1 MKRAAWLLILG
12 ACATSP
18 TSTPSSAP
26 PRAWA
31 VVPMEEGGDLA
42 ELLADE
48 LVRTRASRVV
58 RPSDFG
64 SSVDVGAVVAAARAH
79 RVERILAVKVRRHD
93 PYDPPRTSLAVEVLR
108 ADRRTLSG
116 GELDR
121 LVSSASWQSAPL
133 PPGREHAGHAVAVF
147 ELVVD
152 ARDPATRS
160 WLSSYAE
167 TRRSP
172 DGAWSGLS
180 EFLAVESRWMEF
192 VAHVVVHRVP
202 NE

>member
-1 MKRAAWLLILG
+1 
-12 ACATSP
+12 
-18 TSTPSSAP
+18 
-26 PRAWA
+26 
-31 VVPMEEGGDLA
+31 VVPVEQGGELA

-48 LVRTRASRVV
+48 LVRAREVRVV
-58 RPSDFG
+58 RPADFG
-64 SSVDVGAVVAAARAH
+64 SSVDVGAAVAAARAH
-79 RVERILAVKVRRHD
+79 RAERILAVKIRRHD
-93 PYDPPRTSLAVEVLR
+93 PYDPPRTSVAVEVLR
-108 ADRRTLSG
+108 ADARSLSG

-121 LVSSASWQSAPL
+121 LTSSASWRSAPL
-133 PPGREHAGHAVAVF
+133 PPGREHAGHGVASF

-172 DGAWSGLS
+172 DGAWTGIG
-180 EFLAVESRWMEF
+180 EFLAVEARWMEF

-202 NE
+202 AE